1 MSSPNGRCVV
11 VVDDDA
17 SMSQALE
24 RILRLGGYAPITF
37 SSAEAL
43 LEAGDAK
50 RAVCLVLDVH
60 LPGLSGFELYD
71 RLASMGAQPPVIFMT
86 AYDEPKMRGAAK
98 SAGAA
103 AYFTKPFSG
112 NDLVAAIKRAIAPR
126 ETNGER

>member
-1 MSSPNGRCVV
+1 MSSSDKRRVV

-43 LEAGDAK
+43 LEAGAAQ
-50 RAVCLVLDVH
+50 RADCLVLDIH
-60 LPGLSGFELYD
+60 LPGLSGFELYA
-71 RLASMGAQPPVIFMT
+71 RLATMGAQPPVIFMT
-86 AYDEPKMRGAAK
+86 AYDEPETRGEAN

-112 NDLVAAIKRAIAPR
+112 NDLVAAIKQAIG
-126 ETNGER
+126 TNGER